1 MTPAQGIAAPLTHV
15 AALHLAPGAIVLVGG
30 LLAVKLLVLKSW
42 HYHRKGRK
50 TAESK
55 QSELE
60 QQLKDLQG
68 QYDSLHTRQQDS
80 AAAKTQQPPTA
91 PSAAA
96 PTSSGKQALFEQ
108 LIKENIAL
116 REAL

>member
-42 HYHRKGRK
+42 HHHRKGRK

-68 QYDSLHTRQQDS
+68 QYDSLHTQQQNS
-80 AAAKTQQPPTA
+80 AAKTQPPPAA
-91 PSAAA
+91 PSATTPAA
-96 PTSSGKQALFEQ
+96 SGKQALFEQ

>member
-1 MTPAQGIAAPLTHV
+1 M
-15 AALHLAPGAIVLVGG
+15 
-30 LLAVKLLVLKSW
+30 LKSW

-91 PSAAA
+91 
-96 PTSSGKQALFEQ
+96 
-108 LIKENIAL
+108 L
-116 REAL
+116 RRSPHLQRQTGAV